1 MRKNPIKLNGLS
13 KADLIWIIEYF
24 VKWHGDFYLERALSD
39 LKYRKELE
47 RIEEADRFA
56 AIADKKRREYID
68 LLAPYEGKRWCDLP
82 SDVVRKA
89 TDALRE
95 AQAADRKY
103 MSLMGIGGKQ

>member
-1 MRKNPIKLNGLS
+1 MKKKPVNLNGFS
-13 KADLIWIIEYF
+13 KADLIWIVEYF
-24 VKWHGDFYLERALSD
+24 VKWHGDFYLERAISD

-82 SDVVRKA
+82 ADVVRRA
-89 TDALRE
+89 TAAMKE
-95 AQAADRKY
+95 AQAADKKY